1 LASAS
6 CIPGFIIVRS
16 DGLGPGT
23 NFELFLKF
31 ISEKLLKM
39 YSTKKLISI
48 SLSRFIPGIII
59 ISALL
64 FIPAGSVKF
73 WNAWLFMGVLFIP
86 MLFVIIYLII
96 RDPELLYKRLN
107 TNEKERTQKKV
118 ILFTAIVFLSAFIIA
133 GLDYRYEWST
143 VPIILEIFSAVV
155 VLIGYILFYMVMRQN
170 SYASR
175 VVEIQ
180 EKQEVID
187 TGLYGI
193 VRHPMY
199 LAAILMFMFMPLA
212 LGSFYALIPL
222 LFFPFQ
228 MSTRMKNE
236 EEILEKGLK
245 GYIQYKEK
253 VRYKIIP
260 FLW

>member
-1 LASAS
+1 
-6 CIPGFIIVRS
+6 
-16 DGLGPGT
+16 
-23 NFELFLKF
+23 
-31 ISEKLLKM
+31 M
-39 YSTKKLISI
+39 YSKNKLISI
-48 SLSRFIPGIII
+48 ALSRFIPGVIIM
-59 ISALL
+59 SALL

-86 MLFVIIYLII
+86 MLFVIFYLII
-96 RDPELLYKRLN
+96 RDPELLYKRLK
-107 TNEKERTQKKV
+107 TNEREKTQKKV
-118 ILFTAIVFLSAFIIA
+118 VMLTSVVFLSVFIIA
-133 GLDYRYEWST
+133 GFDYRFGWSA
-143 VPIILEIFSAVV
+143 VPVLLEILSAGI

-180 EKQEVID
+180 EKQKVID

-199 LAAILMFMFMPLA
+199 FAAILMFMFMPLV
-212 LGSFYALIPL
+212 LGSFFALIPL
-222 LFFPFQ
+222 LIFPFQ

-236 EEILEKGLK
+236 EEILEKGLV
-245 GYIQYKEK
+245 GYIRYKEK

-260 FLW
+260 FVW

>member
-1 LASAS
+1 
-6 CIPGFIIVRS
+6 
-16 DGLGPGT
+16 
-23 NFELFLKF
+23 
-31 ISEKLLKM
+31 M
-39 YSTKKLISI
+39 YSKKQLTAMA
-48 SLSRFIPGIII
+48 LARFIPGIII
-59 ISALL
+59 ISGIL
-64 FIPAGSVKF
+64 FIPAGSIKF

-86 MLFVIIYLII
+86 MILVIIYLII
-96 RDPELLYKRLN
+96 RDPELLYKRMN
-107 TNEKERTQKKV
+107 TNEKEKTQKKV
-118 ILFTAIVFLSAFIIA
+118 VLLTSIVFLSAFIIA
-133 GLDYRYEWST
+133 GLDFRFQWSA
-143 VPIILEIFSAVV
+143 VPLLLEILSGLII
-155 VLIGYILFYMVMRQN
+155 LIGYILFFMVMRQN

-180 EKQEVID
+180 VKQKVID

-199 LAAILMFMFMPLA
+199 FAAILMFMFMPLA

-222 LFFPFQ
+222 SIFPFQ
-228 MSTRMKNE
+228 MSARMKNE
-236 EEILEKGLK
+236 EEILEKGLD

>member
-1 LASAS
+1 
-6 CIPGFIIVRS
+6 
-16 DGLGPGT
+16 
-23 NFELFLKF
+23 
-31 ISEKLLKM
+31 M
-39 YSTKKLISI
+39 YSKKKLTGMA
-48 SLSRFIPGIII
+48 LSRFIPGIII

-86 MLFVIIYLII
+86 MLLVILYLII
-96 RDPELLYKRLN
+96 RDPELLYKRMN
-107 TNEKERTQKKV
+107 TNEKEKTQKKV
-118 ILFTAIVFLSAFIIA
+118 ILLTSVVFLSAFIIA
-133 GLDYRYEWST
+133 GFDYRFGWST
-143 VPIILEIFSAVV
+143 VPVLLEIFSAFI
-155 VLIGYILFYMVMRQN
+155 VLIGYILFFIVMRQN

-180 EKQEVID
+180 EKQKVID

-199 LAAILMFMFMPLA
+199 FAAILMFMFMPLV
-212 LGSFYALIPL
+212 LGSFYAVIPL

-228 MSTRMKNE
+228 MNTRMKNE
-236 EEILEKGLK
+236 EEILEKGLE
-245 GYIQYKEK
+245 GYVQYKEK
-253 VRYKIIP
+253 VQYKIIP

>member
-1 LASAS
+1 MYTTNQLINRALA
-6 CIPGFIIVRS
+6 
-16 DGLGPGT
+16 
-23 NFELFLKF
+23 
-31 ISEKLLKM
+31 
-39 YSTKKLISI
+39 
-48 SLSRFIPGIII
+48 RFIPGIII
-59 ISALL
+59 ISAIL
-64 FIPAGSVKF
+64 FIPAGSIRF

-96 RDPELLYKRLN
+96 RDPELLYKRMN
-107 TNEKERTQKKV
+107 TNEKEKTQKKV
-118 ILFTAIVFLSAFIIA
+118 VLLTSVVFLSAFIIS
-133 GLDYRYEWST
+133 GLDYRFGWSDLPLLL
-143 VPIILEIFSAVV
+143 VILSALM
-155 VLIGYILFYMVMRQN
+155 VLTGYILFFLVMQQN

-180 EKQEVID
+180 EKQKVID

-199 LAAILMFMFMPLA
+199 FAAILMFMFMPLV
-212 LGSFYALIPL
+212 LGSFFALIPL
-222 LFFPFQ
+222 LIFPFQ
-228 MSTRMKNE
+228 MSKRMKNE
-236 EEILEKGLK
+236 EEILEKGLD

>member
-1 LASAS
+1 MA
-6 CIPGFIIVRS
+6 
-16 DGLGPGT
+16 LG
-23 NFELFLKF
+23 
-31 ISEKLLKM
+31 
-39 YSTKKLISI
+39 
-48 SLSRFIPGIII
+48 RFIPGIII

-64 FIPAGSVKF
+64 FIPAGSIKF

-96 RDPELLYKRLN
+96 HDPELLYKRMN
-107 TNEKERTQKKV
+107 TNEREKTQKKV
-118 ILFTAIVFLSAFIIA
+118 VLLTSVIFLSAFIIA
-133 GLDYRYEWST
+133 GLDYRFEWST
-143 VPIILEIFSAVV
+143 VPKLVEIISALI
-155 VLIGYILFYMVMRQN
+155 VLIGYILFYMVMQQN

-180 EKQEVID
+180 EKQKVID

-199 LAAILMFMFMPLA
+199 FAAILMFMFMPLV

-222 LFFPFQ
+222 LIFPFQ

-236 EEILEKGLK
+236 EEILEKGLE
-245 GYIQYKEK
+245 GYIRYKEK
-253 VRYKIIP
+253 VQYKIIP

>member
-1 LASAS
+1 
-6 CIPGFIIVRS
+6 
-16 DGLGPGT
+16 
-23 NFELFLKF
+23 
-31 ISEKLLKM
+31 M
-39 YSTKKLISI
+39 YSKNKLII
-48 SLSRFIPGIII
+48 MALGRLIPGIII

-64 FIPAGSVKF
+64 FIPAGTLNF

-86 MLFVIIYLII
+86 MLFVIAYLII
-96 RDPELLYKRLN
+96 YDPELLYKRMN
-107 TNEKERTQKKV
+107 TNEKEKTQKKV
-118 ILFTAIVFLSAFIIA
+118 VLLTSVVFLSAFIIA
-133 GLDYRYEWST
+133 GIDNRYNWSE
-143 VPIILEIFSAVV
+143 VPVFLEILSAFI
-155 VLIGYILFYMVMRQN
+155 VLTGYILFYIVMRQN

-180 EKQEVID
+180 EKQKVID

-199 LAAILMFMFMPLA
+199 FAAILMFMFMPLV

-222 LFFPFQ
+222 SVFPFQ

-236 EEILEKGLK
+236 EEILEKGLD
-245 GYIQYKEK
+245 GYISYKEK

>member
-1 LASAS
+1 MH
-6 CIPGFIIVRS
+6 PK
-16 DGLGPGT
+16 
-23 NFELFLKF
+23 N
-31 ISEKLLKM
+31 
-39 YSTKKLISI
+39 KLISKA
-48 SLSRFIPGIII
+48 LTRFIPGIII
-59 ISALL
+59 ISAIL

-86 MLFVIIYLII
+86 MLFVIIYLKI
-96 RDPELLYKRLN
+96 RDPELLDKRMN
-107 TNEKERTQKKV
+107 TNEKEKTQKKV
-118 ILFTAIVFLSAFIIA
+118 VLLTSVVFLSAFIIA
-133 GLDYRYEWST
+133 GLDYRFEWSV
-143 VPIILEIFSAVV
+143 VPLPLEIFSALI
-155 VLIGYILFYMVMRQN
+155 VLIGYILFFIVMSQN

-180 EKQEVID
+180 EKQKVID

-199 LAAILMFMFMPLA
+199 SAAILMFMFMPLV

-222 LFFPFQ
+222 LIFPFQ

-236 EEILEKGLK
+236 EEILEKGLE
-245 GYIQYKEK
+245 GYIEYKKK